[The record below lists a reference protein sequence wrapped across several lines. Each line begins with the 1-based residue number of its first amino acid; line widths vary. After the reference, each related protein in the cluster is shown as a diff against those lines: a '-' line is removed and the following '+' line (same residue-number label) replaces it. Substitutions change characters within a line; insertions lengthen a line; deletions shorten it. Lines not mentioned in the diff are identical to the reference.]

1 MVTAERSIKPRAL
14 LSTRP
19 CTATQAEG
27 PGSCPCQKAA
37 WGLGA
42 GLLSACVCLRVG
54 DGESTWEQ
62 VFPS

>member
-1 MVTAERSIKPRAL
+1 MVAAERSVKPRAL
-14 LSTRP
+14 LSARP
-19 CTATQAEG
+19 RTAMQAEG

-42 GLLSACVCLRVG
+42 GLQGACVRLRVG